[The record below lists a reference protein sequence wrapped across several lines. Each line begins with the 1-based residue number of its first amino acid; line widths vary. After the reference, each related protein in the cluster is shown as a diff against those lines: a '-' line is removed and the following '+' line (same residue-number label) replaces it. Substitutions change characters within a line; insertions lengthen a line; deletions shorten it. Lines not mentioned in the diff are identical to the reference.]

1 MPSSAVGTARQR
13 SLPEAVRT
21 LVVSDL
27 HLGARTGVDVLQ
39 RPAARGALLE
49 RLDGVDRLVLLGDTL
64 ELRHGPVREA
74 LAAARPVLEAIGAAM
89 AGDEGVG
96 VAGNHD
102 PRLLAPGLRGRGDGG
117 RPPPPRPPGPRAG
130 AGGGGGGGPPAA
142 AGAGGAPRPRRD
154 ARDGRGRN
162 HARARA
168 RRRRLPRRVARRG
181 RLRAPRP
188 LRRPPLDGPEL

>member
-74 LAAARPVLEAIGAAM
+74 LAAARPVLGAIGAAM
-89 AGDEGVG
+89 AGGEGVL
-96 VAGNHD
+96 VPGNHHH
-102 PRLLAPGLRGRGDGG
+102 PLLAAWLQGPRDR
-117 RPPPPRPPGPRAG
+117 RPPPPPRPPE
-130 AGGGGGGGPPAA
+130 
-142 AGAGGAPRPRRD
+142 RP
-154 ARDGRGRN
+154 
-162 HARARA
+162 
-168 RRRRLPRRVARRG
+168 
-181 RLRAPRP
+181 
-188 LRRPPLDGPEL
+188 